1 MTTLDMAEATDAGR
15 IGGKAVGLTRLAA
28 AGACVPWWIVVPT
41 EAFERHITGIDP
53 GRTAAHVRAQILS
66 TPVDG
71 ELAAT
76 LTDRLTGHG
85 PFAVRSSVVGEDGDT
100 HSFAGAFDTYLYV
113 DADAVVDAVRRC
125 WASAFNDRAVAYRR
139 NTAAGTVPPAV
150 AVIVQEMAEGD
161 VSGVLFTRNPLSGRD
176 DEILVSAGWG
186 LGEGIVSGQVDTDQY
201 IWSHAGRELS
211 ATIADKATRV
221 VRCPG
226 ARSTHVSPVPPG
238 QRSVRCLSD
247 DQLHALTS
255 AAMRV
260 ARYLDAPQD
269 IEWTVCGTDVVLLQT
284 RPITAS
290 ATTDPIGEWR
300 IVWDNSN
307 IQESFNGVTSPLS
320 FSYAAAV
327 YDTVHRH
334 TLRMLG
340 VPEATL
346 EEYRPVLR
354 NMIGL
359 VSGRVYYN
367 INNWYRVLKLLPSF
381 DRNKEDLEHIMGVEH
396 PVDFVTDISLS
407 RGEKM
412 RRLPCMLRVGARLGW
427 KIYRRPAL
435 VEKFQTEIPQII
447 SQLHA
452 ELAGAQSLQDVLA
465 LAERGLRVFDLW
477 TVPTLNDFYMGTQSG
492 RARRI
497 VAKVAGDDA
506 EHIVAGLLGADE
518 AVESLEPTKHLM
530 VLAKHIQSDPDLT
543 DALNGGAPG
552 AAVAALRERSVYV
565 AASLDDYLTR
575 FGDRL
580 AGEQK
585 LETVALRDDP
595 SFLAIAL
602 RNFVADE
609 HLSPIDLQDR
619 HRDRRTEFEREVMD
633 KLTVRDRRKLRVVLR
648 RARSAVEARENMRFT
663 RTRLV
668 GAMRAIVTD
677 AGRRMAAAG
686 VLDDPR
692 QIFYLTMDELHA
704 YAEGRSVT
712 VDLATLVRQ
721 RYKEF
726 AAYAAEE
733 PPNQFETYGPPGT
746 GRRVS
751 PEYAPATAK
760 TAVLRGIGCS
770 PGIAEGELCVIRDPN
785 DDVDVK
791 GKIITAIRTD
801 PGWGPLFPSAAAIL
815 VERGSTVSHS
825 AILARELGVPAVVG
839 IPGLIDAVRNG
850 ERVRLDGRTGTVER
864 LEVRQ

>member
-1 MTTLDMAEATDAGR
+1 MTVLDMTEAADAER
-15 IGGKAVGLTRLAA
+15 IGGKAAGLTRLAA
-28 AGACVPWWIVVPT
+28 AGVRVPWWIVVVA
-41 EAFERHITGIDP
+41 EEFERHIAGIDP
-53 GRTAAHVRAQILS
+53 CRPAAQVRAQILS
-66 TPVDG
+66 RPVDD

-76 LTDRLTGHG
+76 LTDRLAGRG
-85 PFAVRSSVVGEDGDT
+85 PFAVRSSGVGEDSDT
-100 HSFAGAFDTYLYV
+100 RSFAGAFDTYLYL

-139 NTAAGTVPPAV
+139 NTAAATAPPAV

-176 DEILVSAGWG
+176 DEIVVSASWG

-201 IWSHAGRELS
+201 IWSHAGVELS

-221 VRCPG
+221 VRRPG
-226 ARSTHVSPVPPG
+226 GHRTHEAPVPPD
-238 QRSVRCLSD
+238 QRCVRCLSH
-247 DQLHALTS
+247 DQLCALTS

-260 ARYLDAPQD
+260 SRYLDAPQD
-269 IEWTVCGTDVVLLQT
+269 IEWTARGTDVVLLQT

-290 ATTDPIGEWR
+290 ATADPVGEWR

-307 IQESFNGVTSPLS
+307 IQESFNGITSPLS
-320 FSYAAAV
+320 FSYAVAV
-327 YDTVHRH
+327 YDTVQRH
-334 TLRMLG
+334 SLRMIG

-407 RGEKM
+407 RGEKL
-412 RRLPCMLRVGARLGW
+412 RRLPYMLRVGARLGW

-435 VEKFQTEIPQII
+435 VEEFQTQIPQLI
-447 SQLHA
+447 SQLHV
-452 ELAGAQSLQDVLA
+452 ELAAAQSLQDVLA

-497 VAKVAGDDA
+497 VAKVARDA
-506 EHIVAGLLGADE
+506 EHIVAGLLGAEE
-518 AVESLEPTKHLM
+518 AVESLEPTRHLM
-530 VLAKHIQSDPDLT
+530 TLAKHIQDDPDLT
-543 DALNGGAPG
+543 EALTVGAPA
-552 AAVAALRERSVYV
+552 AAVAVLRERSTYV
-565 AASLDDYLTR
+565 AASLDDYLAR
-575 FGDRL
+575 YGDRL

-585 LETVALRDDP
+585 LETVSLQDDP

-619 HRDRRTEFEREVMD
+619 HLGRRAEFEREVMD
-633 KLTVRDRRKLRVVLR
+633 KLTGRDRRKLRGVLR
-648 RARSAVEARENMRFT
+648 RVRSAVEARENMRFT
-663 RTRLV
+663 RTRLL
-668 GAMRAIVTD
+668 GAMRAIYTD

-686 VLDDPR
+686 LLDDPR
-692 QIFYLTMDELHA
+692 QIFYLTIDELHA
-704 YAEGRSVT
+704 HAEGRSVT
-712 VDLATLVRQ
+712 ADLAALARQ
-721 RYKEF
+721 RHEEF
-726 AAYAAEE
+726 TAYAAEE
-733 PPNQFETYGPPGT
+733 PPNQFETYGLPGT
-746 GRRVS
+746 GRRVT
-751 PEYAPATAK
+751 PKCARATAA

-770 PGIAEGELCVIRDPN
+770 PGVAEGELCVIRDPN

-791 GKIITAIRTD
+791 GRVITAIRTD

-815 VERGSTVSHS
+815 VERGSPVSHS
-825 AILARELGVPAVVG
+825 AILARELGIPAVVG

>member
-1 MTTLDMAEATDAGR
+1 MTEAADADR
-15 IGGKAVGLTRLAA
+15 IGGKATGLIRLAA
-28 AGACVPWWIVVPT
+28 AGVRVPWWIVVST
-41 EAFERHITGIDP
+41 EAFARHIAGIDP
-53 GRTAAHVRAQILS
+53 GRPAAQVRTRILS
-66 TPVDG
+66 TPVDD

-76 LTDRLTGHG
+76 LTDRLADRG
-85 PFAVRSSVVGEDGDT
+85 PFAVRSSVVGEDSDS
-100 HSFAGAFDTYLYV
+100 HSFAGAFDTYLYLGV
-113 DADAVVDAVRRC
+113 DDVVDAVRRC

-139 NTAAGTVPPAV
+139 NTAACTAPPAM
-150 AVIVQEMAEGD
+150 AVIVQEMVEGD
-161 VSGVLFTRNPLSGRD
+161 VSGVLFTRNPLSGKD
-176 DEILVSAGWG
+176 EEILVSAGWG

-201 IWSHAGRELS
+201 ISSHAGLELS
-211 ATIADKATRV
+211 VTIADKATRV
-221 VRCPG
+221 VRCAG
-226 ARSTHVSPVPPG
+226 VRRTHEAPVPPD
-238 QRSVRCLSD
+238 QRSVRCLSH
-247 DQLHALTS
+247 DQLRALTS
-255 AAMRV
+255 AALRV
-260 ARYLDAPQD
+260 ARHLDAPQD
-269 IEWTVCGTDVVLLQT
+269 IEWTVRDNDVVLLQT

-290 ATTDPIGEWR
+290 ATTDPVGEWR

-307 IQESFNGVTSPLS
+307 IQESFNGITSPLS
-320 FSYAAAV
+320 FSYAVAV
-327 YDTVHRH
+327 YETVHRH
-334 TLRMLG
+334 TLRMIG

-367 INNWYRVLKLLPSF
+367 INNWYLVLKLLPSF

-396 PVDFVTDISLS
+396 PVDFVTDVSLS
-407 RGEKM
+407 RGEKL
-412 RRLPCMLRVGARLGW
+412 RRLPNMVRVGARLGW
-427 KIYRRPAL
+427 QIHRRPAL
-435 VEKFQTEIPQII
+435 VVKFQTEIPQLI
-447 SQLHA
+447 SQLRA
-452 ELAGAQSLQDVLA
+452 ELAAAQSLQDVLA

-497 VAKVAGDDA
+497 VAKVAGDDDA

-518 AVESLEPTKHLM
+518 AVESLEPTRHLM
-530 VLAKHIQSDPDLT
+530 ALAKHIQSDSDLT
-543 DALNGGAPG
+543 DALTVGAP
-552 AAVAALRERSVYV
+552 ATAVAALRERSAYV

-575 FGDRL
+575 YGDRL

-585 LETVALRDDP
+585 LETVSLQDDP

-602 RNFVADE
+602 RNFVADD

-619 HRDRRTEFEREVMD
+619 HRDRRAEFERDVMD
-633 KLTVRDRRKLRVVLR
+633 RLTARDRRKLRGVLR
-648 RARSAVEARENMRFT
+648 RVRSAVEARENMRFT

-668 GAMRAIVTD
+668 GAMRAIYTD

-704 YAEGRSVT
+704 YAEARSVT
-712 VDLATLVRQ
+712 GDLAALVRQ

-726 AAYAAEE
+726 TAYAAEE

-751 PEYAPATAK
+751 PECAPATAT

-850 ERVRLDGRTGTVER
+850 EWVRLDGRTGIVER